1 LSLPKHG
8 GNDMGRSNARIFN
21 IISLVFLLLSIVVI
35 ILVAV
40 RLAGPAVTPQ
50 TVGDLPTPFTLP
62 TQTPTNT
69 LPPTQPPTFT
79 LTATNSMT
87 PTNTETPTLTI
98 TTSAT
103 ITDTPAAT
111 DTPSMTPTPSV
122 SPTLEPTATPTGPT
136 ATLAPTLSPFLFD
149 LREGRIIL
157 TSNFANSAGCA
168 WQGIGGQVFDLAG
181 APMNGLRLHVFGAD
195 IDRRVDSGS
204 NSLYGAAGWEQ
215 PVDNKI
221 NANTYY
227 VELESQGGTVISPQV
242 TVTFPSDCSQN
253 LALVN
258 FIQVRER

>member
-1 LSLPKHG
+1 
-8 GNDMGRSNARIFN
+8 MGQGNARIFN
-21 IISLVFLLLSIVVI
+21 IISIVFLLLSIVVI
-35 ILVAV
+35 ILVV
-40 RLAGPAVTPQ
+40 MRLLGPAATPQ
-50 TVGDLPTPFTLP
+50 SVGQLPTPFVLP

-69 LPPTQPPTFT
+69 LIPTQPPTFT
-79 LTATNSMT
+79 LTPTDTLT
-87 PTNTETPTLTI
+87 PTQTETPSPTI

-111 DTPSMTPTPSV
+111 DTPSATPTPSI
-122 SPTLEPTATPTGPT
+122 SPTPSPTETPTGPT
-136 ATLAPTLSPFLFD
+136 PTLAPTLSPFLFD
-149 LREGRIIL
+149 LREGQIIL
-157 TSNFANSAGCA
+157 TSNFANSAACA

-181 APMNGLRLHVFGAD
+181 APMNGLRLHIYGGD

-221 NANTYY
+221 NGNTYY
-227 VELESQGGTVISPQV
+227 VELESQGGTVISPPV
-242 TVTFPSDCSQN
+242 TVSFPSDCTKN